1 MREISVQEIRNATA
15 DAFIRANLCLPQDLR
30 NRIRQCAAHES
41 KAVAKDVFRD
51 MESNLSAAET
61 LKIPI
66 CQDCGMA
73 IVFVELGQD
82 AHIVGGDFTAAIN
95 DGVRDGYEKG
105 FLRKSVVCDP
115 LRRNNTGDNTPAIVH
130 TSVVPGDRLTLTC
143 IPKGFGSENMSRIAM
158 MNPSASRDDVIDF
171 VTQTVRLAGAK
182 PCPPLVLGV
191 GIGGDFEYAALLAKK
206 ALCRDV
212 SVCHPDP
219 YYAALEADVL
229 RRVNELGIG
238 PQGFSGD
245 TTALAVNI
253 EVFPTHIAGLPVAVN
268 VGCHV
273 TRHLSVVV

>member
-30 NRIRQCAAHES
+30 DRIRQCAAQES

-73 IVFVELGQD
+73 VVFAELGQD

-105 FLRKSVVCDP
+105 FLRKSVVSDP

-143 IPKGFGSENMSRIAM
+143 IPKGFGSENMSRISM

-212 SVCHPDP
+212 SVSHPDP